1 MYEEVRTKV
10 QPSKWRDT
18 QGFNQVLGKD
28 GGQHGIRPDPDAVE
42 AVLTWK
48 SPKDGTLIC
57 ELLQGVHQ
65 WLRGQGIPDATT
77 NEAQRQEIHVEQRG
91 GKSHSRDKERVVQAP
106 VLGMPT
112 EKGMYVLDTD
122 ASIVA
127 ISGVLHQEQ
136 EGNGN
141 TVSRPIAYESKVLS
155 DTEMMYVASKAE
167 MFAVVTFVK
176 KYRAY
181 LAMSLQA
188 ASRQQGTQLA
198 EDVLN
203 GPELHW
209 EVDSSPGRIQH
220 DN

>member
-10 QPSKWRDT
+10 QTVKVRDT

-28 GGQHGIRPDPDAVE
+28 GGQAWHQTRPRCSRSGSDLEIA
-42 AVLTWK
+42 
-48 SPKDGTLIC
+48 KDGTSIASYYREFIKGYADKVYPMQQLMRHKGKKFTWNNAAEESFQRIKK
-57 ELLQGVHQ
+57 ELC
-65 WLRGQGIPDATT
+65 
-77 NEAQRQEIHVEQRG
+77 
-91 GKSHSRDKERVVQAP
+91 KAP

-136 EGNGN
+136 EGNGK

-155 DTEMMYVASKAE
+155 DAEMMYVASKAE

-181 LAMSLQA
+181 L
-188 ASRQQGTQLA
+188 GN
-198 EDVLN
+198 E
-203 GPELHW
+203 P
-209 EVDSSPGRIQH
+209 SSCESATGH
-220 DN
+220 SAG